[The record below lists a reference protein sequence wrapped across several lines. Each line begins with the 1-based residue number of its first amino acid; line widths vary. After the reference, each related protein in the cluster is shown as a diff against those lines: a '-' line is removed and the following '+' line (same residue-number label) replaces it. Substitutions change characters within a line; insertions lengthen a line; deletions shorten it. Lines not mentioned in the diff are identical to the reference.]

1 MVHLKDGVY
10 DNYNYVL
17 NLKFKESCSTIDFY
31 KKLKSI
37 KELFRLIILK
47 KEVLKNERYDKLRSI
62 TYDKYKDLCNQAKNV
77 ISKMDISIKYRT
89 RRNIEKYKQYCEA
102 IKNYSDLLN
111 MEEEIYNISYMT

>member
-17 NLKFKESCSTIDFY
+17 NLKFKESSSTIDYY
-31 KKLKSI
+31 KELKSI